1 MINDPKK
8 KSYENFLLKGRQQFQ
23 NVAGCWK
30 QFFRSWGLIFF
41 IVLFHKTASF
51 HCAIVLILFFILEN
65 KKSGPYRFGVVFLNK
80 KLSERWKTQQEK
92 NKINSYHGS
101 TLSKYSLTA
110 KVSDDNEVKCLTN
123 ISLLLSCY
131 LQTIAPL

>member
-1 MINDPKK
+1 MILRKNRTKTFYWRVDN
-8 KSYENFLLKGRQQFQ
+8 NFKMSL
-23 NVAGCWK
+23 VAGSNFSGLGVW
-30 QFFRSWGLIFF
+30 FFYCVISQNRIFS
-41 IVLFHKTASF
+41 LRNS
-51 HCAIVLILFFILEN
+51 LILFFILEN

-80 KLSERWKTQQEK
+80 KLSERWETEKK